1 MCQCQKHLRKRP
13 RTQLDKNVLTK
24 YSRNLNN
31 GLVWYSDHEHG
42 SDHQIVHYSDHV
54 LNSGH
59 LVSTQPNLL
68 NWLSHTSL
76 IPCHSLHK
84 VQLRPWLQAPQTRK
98 RQLLSLSNNP
108 IQGAKRRGY
117 PQVRRDGQKKT
128 ALRHLRGVYWTP
140 KYFLHEPWLG
150 RLSFSGISFSG
161 IGYKKQSGS
170 KSIAHMST
178 SVIET

>member
-24 YSRNLNN
+24 YSRDLNN

-98 RQLLSLSNNP
+98 RQLLSSSNNP

-117 PQVRRDGQKKT
+117 PQVRRDGQKKDCFKT
-128 ALRHLRGVYWTP
+128 SSWCLLNSQIFLTWTLVG
-140 KYFLHEPWLG
+140 KTFFFWN
-150 RLSFSGISFSG
+150 FFFWNW
-161 IGYKKQSGS
+161 
-170 KSIAHMST
+170 
-178 SVIET
+178 V